1 MAADMAAA
9 PAASM
14 TESCCR
20 MSDEAGQRVPSPTSQ
35 NLAVTAPTAAPAPS
49 WDSSAP
55 SQTLAMHVHTA
66 PASVDHVPRHLLLS
80 VLIV

>member
-1 MAADMAAA
+1 MTAEMTASS
-9 PAASM
+9 AASM
-14 TESCCR
+14 AESCCR

-35 NLAVTAPTAAPAPS
+35 NMAVAAPVAAPAPA
-49 WDSSAP
+49 WLHAASSNIP
-55 SQTLAMHVHTA
+55 AMSVRTA